1 METRTLQDLG
11 YFSIRQEVQQ
21 LCLSDEGRDAIVA
34 QGFLTDSQE
43 ILLRQD
49 IIEDFIRRSSTRVTQ
64 PQAFP
69 SIRDIVSEL
78 AIEGRSL
85 SGEQLYA
92 IKDYL
97 ESSQVFITYCKG
109 SPDIP
114 GISDDGVS
122 PVHTLLSSLSPDLV
136 TLLETLTATLESPGE
151 VKSSHPA
158 IARLHKEVERKRAER
173 QQYSSD
179 FLRSQ
184 SPSDVNIQPVFRDG
198 RIILP
203 IRSDQRRTVDAI
215 VHSSS
220 ASGATV
226 FIEPYR
232 LVELNNQVV
241 MAQQQI
247 QIEIARILADLSHKA
262 HHVLDDIR
270 NIMHEIAFADSLYA
284 RSQYALRYRCT
295 RVLPSHD
302 GRVILREARHPLL
315 RESAVPISL
324 QLDESIKAV
333 VISGPNAGGKT
344 VTIKTVALF
353 ALMHQSLY
361 MVPAAEGTSLPMF
374 HAIYTDI
381 GDDQSIEDSLST
393 FSAHMKHIGKILNQ
407 CDKQSLVIFDEL
419 GSGTDPVEGSAIARA
434 VLEYCVEH
442 AGLSLVT
449 SHHSVLKQYAYAH
462 AQVLNASMEFDGKTH
477 EPTFRVISGL
487 PGESHAIDTARRM
500 GLPDTVIGQAEAYL
514 GSEVVE
520 ISAIIRGLEER
531 RREAEL
537 REQTLD
543 DRARK
548 LTEQLRAMDLQKL
561 RLKQREQQIRE
572 EQIGDL
578 SRFIADKRKELENLV
593 AELREGEITRAKTR
607 KVKSFISSLQE
618 KKEDSERRVDAI
630 SEKPEPPNSSISF
643 SVGMDV
649 LAGVHRREGRIVR
662 KEKNGTWMVAIGPM
676 KFPMKEEDLKP
687 VSPRTKKGTS
697 KISVVYESKSAPA
710 QATID
715 VRGKTLSEALESV
728 AVQVEGA
735 LVHAM
740 QEFAIIHGMGD
751 GILSRGIHEYLGNH
765 PRVKHYYFARPE
777 DGGYGKTYVQL

>member
-1 METRTLQDLG
+1 
-11 YFSIRQEVQQ
+11 
-21 LCLSDEGRDAIVA
+21 
-34 QGFLTDSQE
+34 
-43 ILLRQD
+43 
-49 IIEDFIRRSSTRVTQ
+49 
-64 PQAFP
+64 
-69 SIRDIVSEL
+69 
-78 AIEGRSL
+78 
-85 SGEQLYA
+85 
-92 IKDYL
+92 
-97 ESSQVFITYCKG
+97 
-109 SPDIP
+109 
-114 GISDDGVS
+114 
-122 PVHTLLSSLSPDLV
+122 
-136 TLLETLTATLESPGE
+136 
-151 VKSSHPA
+151 
-158 IARLHKEVERKRAER
+158 
-173 QQYSSD
+173 
-179 FLRSQ
+179 
-184 SPSDVNIQPVFRDG
+184 
-198 RIILP
+198 
-203 IRSDQRRTVDAI
+203 
-215 VHSSS
+215 
-220 ASGATV
+220 
-226 FIEPYR
+226 
-232 LVELNNQVV
+232 
-241 MAQQQI
+241 
-247 QIEIARILADLSHKA
+247 
-262 HHVLDDIR
+262 
-270 NIMHEIAFADSLYA
+270 
-284 RSQYALRYRCT
+284 
-295 RVLPSHD
+295 
-302 GRVILREARHPLL
+302 
-315 RESAVPISL
+315 L

-361 MVPAAEGTSLPMF
+361 MLPAAEGTSLPMF

-500 GLPDTVIGQAEAYL
+500 GLPDTVISQAEAYL

-561 RLKQREQQIRE
+561 RLKQREQQVRE

-630 SEKPEPPNSSISF
+630 SEKPEPPNSPISF

-697 KISVVYESKSAPA
+697 KISVVYESTSAPV